1 MIRALGILVFL
12 AFALA
17 LHPNAEAEAKEI
29 EKGLSRGSVL
39 LSWFKDAEMD
49 FQLLRSLGADVAGGG
64 AAGEIF
70 VTAKGIT
77 DGNPASWSAAFLA
90 LGERLEA
97 DGNARLERGHKVSA
111 MESLLRAAGTLVEGL
126 NETAPTYSY
135 AALFGE
141 SKDSLPYMGEDPE
154 QPEVFI
160 ICGLGGNGTVYSAIA
175 SDIALAWMQGKKP
188 RKAAQLFRIG
198 R

>member
-1 MIRALGILVFL
+1 MVVTDVPDVDTPTLPAMLW
-12 AFALA
+12 
-17 LHPNAEAEAKEI
+17 
-29 EKGLSRGSVL
+29 EK
-39 LSWFKDAEMD
+39 KDAYTYVRNTFDGRLMIGGRD
-49 FQLLRSLGADVAGGG
+49 RKSSTLTAAD
-64 AAGEIF
+64 
-70 VTAKGIT
+70 
-77 DGNPASWSAAFLA
+77 
-90 LGERLEA
+90 
-97 DGNARLERGHKVSA
+97 ARKNR
-111 MESLLRAAGTLVEGL
+111 ESLLRAAGTLVEGM

-175 SDIALAWMQGKKP
+175 SDIALDWMQGKKP